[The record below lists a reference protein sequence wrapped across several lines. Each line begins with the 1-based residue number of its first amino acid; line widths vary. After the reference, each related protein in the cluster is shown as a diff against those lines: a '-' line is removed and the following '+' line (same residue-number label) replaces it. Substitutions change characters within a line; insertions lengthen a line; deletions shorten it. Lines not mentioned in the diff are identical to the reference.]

1 MSKKALIF
9 ISNGTEETEAITTVD
24 LLRRANFNVKIA
36 GDNEI
41 VTCSRGVKIIP
52 DILIENVIEEDEF
65 DVVIIP
71 GGGNGVYNLS
81 NNLNVTN
88 LLKYHS
94 KKGTLIAAI
103 CAAPSILIDLNI
115 ISEFDIFTGFPSL
128 KEEYPNYKYE
138 NEKVVVNKNI
148 ITSQALGTSIDFT
161 LKIIEVLMGKE
172 AANNIKSEICY

>member
-9 ISNGTEETEAITTVD
+9 ISNGTEETEAITTAD

-36 GDNEI
+36 GDHEI

-65 DVVIIP
+65 DVLIIP

-81 NNLNVTN
+81 NNMHVVN
-88 LLKYHS
+88 LLKYHF
-94 KKGTLIAAI
+94 KIGTLIAAI
-103 CAAPSILIDLNI
+103 CAAPSILIDLDI
-115 ISEFDIFTGFPSL
+115 ISEFDVYAGFPSL
-128 KEEYPNYKYE
+128 KEEFPNYKYE
-138 NEKVVVNKNI
+138 NEKVIINKNI
-148 ITSQALGTSIDFT
+148 ITSQALGTSIDFA

-172 AANNIKSEICY
+172 VANNVKTEICF